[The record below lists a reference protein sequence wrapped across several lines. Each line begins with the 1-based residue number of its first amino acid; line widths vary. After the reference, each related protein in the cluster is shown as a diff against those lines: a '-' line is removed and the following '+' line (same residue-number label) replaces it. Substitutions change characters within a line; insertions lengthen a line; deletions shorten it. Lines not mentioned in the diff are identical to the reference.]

1 MITVKDNGCG
11 IPECHIGNIFEPF
24 FTTKEKSK
32 GTGLGLA
39 MAFGAIKTHSSYIEV
54 NSKQGKGSTFHIYLP
69 LLNNLEANYEALN
82 NDIIDGH
89 GEVILIVDDNDPA
102 RISLKNILES
112 LNYKVLEASDG
123 VKAVNLF
130 ADFKNE
136 IELIII
142 DVVMPRLGGVEA
154 VNQIR
159 SIQSNAKVIFA
170 TGYDKDEAMKGEYLA
185 ADIVL
190 SKPYKIKELSQSV
203 YTQLRK
209 F

>member
-1 MITVKDNGCG
+1 MTI
-11 IPECHIGNIFEPF
+11 
-24 FTTKEKSK
+24 
-32 GTGLGLA
+32 
-39 MAFGAIKTHSSYIEV
+39 
-54 NSKQGKGSTFHIYLP
+54 
-69 LLNNLEANYEALN
+69 NNLEANYEALN

-102 RISLKNILES
+102 RISLKHILES

-123 VKAVNLF
+123 VEAVNLF

-154 VNQIR
+154 VSQIR
-159 SIQSNAKVIFA
+159 RIQPHAKVIFS
-170 TGYDKDEAMKGEYLA
+170 TGYDKVEAMKEEHLA
-185 ADIVL
+185 TDIVL
-190 SKPYKIKELSQSV
+190 SKPYRIKELSQSV

-209 F
+209 SWVS